1 MFCLVFCNYN
11 QVSNVKRSSQFWKIF
26 FKVKKVLTII
36 YEVSSYALL
45 ILSFESVFKART
57 LSVLKPSQIARLIER
72 TPKLL
77 RKLEVAFNF
86 A

>member
-1 MFCLVFCNYN
+1 
-11 QVSNVKRSSQFWKIF
+11 VSNVKRSSQFWKIF